1 MYDKLLAIVAL
12 ALYLAFIAILGYAV
26 EGWDI
31 KIVLIITGLMA
42 TYDFWLEAFRKIKNG
57 KNGH

>member
-31 KIVLIITGLMA
+31 KIVLIITGLMV

>member
-1 MYDKLLAIVAL
+1 MYDKLLAIFSL

-31 KIVLIITGLMA
+31 KIVLIITGLMV
-42 TYDFWLEAFRKIKNG
+42 TYDFWREAFSKIKNG
-57 KNGH
+57 SKGH